1 MGTKTAPDSP
11 SGTVLSTLG
20 YCYHV
25 VGVLLPFE
33 ELLLYTS
40 CQIYNIHMYV
50 IHILYVY
57 VIHIIYIY
65 IYVIQYILYN
75 IYIYIC
81 AICKNSDTIY
91 LKGVLYG

>member
-33 ELLLYTS
+33 ELLYSS

-65 IYVIQYILYN
+65 VIQYILY
-75 IYIYIC
+75 IY

-91 LKGVLYG
+91 KE

>member
-65 IYVIQYILYN
+65 MLYN
-75 IYIYIC
+75 TYIYIIYIC

>member
-1 MGTKTAPDSP
+1 MRIRVGTKTAPDSP

-33 ELLLYTS
+33 ELLYSS

-57 VIHIIYIY
+57 VIHIIYM
-65 IYVIQYILYN
+65 LYN
-75 IYIYIC
+75 TYYIYIYIY

-91 LKGVLYG
+91 KE